1 MIYFRLGC
9 YVLIA
14 TCFLHLIGHFKVAVP
29 TNDTEKQLLDLMA
42 NYQIDVGNGDTITMQ
57 GLQKGFSLFF
67 SLFFLWS
74 GSLSLLLSHRLAEQ
88 KALLR
93 NISFINTISLGIG
106 TGMSLVYFFLI
117 PTTCIAVALLFFT
130 IASFR
135 INK

>member
-106 TGMSLVYFFLI
+106 TGISLVYFFLI
-117 PTTCIAVALLFFT
+117 PTACIAVAFLFFT
-130 IASFR
+130 IASSR